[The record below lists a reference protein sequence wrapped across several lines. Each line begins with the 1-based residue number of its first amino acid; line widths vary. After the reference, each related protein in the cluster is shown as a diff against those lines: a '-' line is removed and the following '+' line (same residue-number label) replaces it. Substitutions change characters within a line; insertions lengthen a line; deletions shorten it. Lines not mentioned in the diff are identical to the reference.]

1 MLYRLAELEDTLAE
15 APGLFVRYS
24 HGLAADL
31 EFGSVDEESGLQ
43 LPGLA
48 ARPLDPEPWWMRP
61 TRDWLARQVLPV
73 ERHGESRE
81 GVFPWILRGRVTGR
95 GPDGEPLLA
104 DIELVARLADCLI
117 DEAAA
122 VYRERFELE
131 AGLLAGAHA

>member
-73 ERHGESRE
+73 ERQGESRE

-117 DEAAA
+117 VEAAA
-122 VYRERFELE
+122 VYRERFELQ